1 MNTGVL
7 IALGVGA
14 YLLYSMSKN
23 TTTQQVATTYGP
35 SVQAVQS
42 AEATGNTSAVISS
55 LAPPSGYVPCN
66 PFGPVPYTDCKL
78 YPLYGWYRP

>member
-7 IALGVGA
+7 IALGIGA

-23 TTTQQVATTYGP
+23 SSTQQAATIYGP
-35 SVQAVQS
+35 SVQAVQ
-42 AEATGNTSAVISS
+42 AAQQTGDNAAVLNA

-78 YPLYGWYRP
+78 YPPYGWYRP